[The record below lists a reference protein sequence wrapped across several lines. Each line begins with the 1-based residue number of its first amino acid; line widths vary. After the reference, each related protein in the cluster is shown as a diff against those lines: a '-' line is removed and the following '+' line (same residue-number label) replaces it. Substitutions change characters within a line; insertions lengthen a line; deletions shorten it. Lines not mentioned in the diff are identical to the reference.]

1 MIRLG
6 FVFDRDPSR
15 ARVRVE
21 FPDLLDRKNQP
32 VVSWWLPV
40 VTHKTKADQVY
51 WMPDRN
57 EHVVVALFGH
67 GVEDG
72 VVLGAIY
79 SQPTPP
85 PIADLDVAYV
95 GFQDGTSMEYDRAK
109 SEGRAVLVG
118 DVQAQVLGDL
128 TVLVGQALKILAQ
141 EGIELDGGTQDLT
154 GVVTQSCTCAF
165 TGNPHP
171 HASRNV
177 TASRG

>member
-6 FVFDRDPSR
+6 RVVQQDPAR

-21 FPDLLDRKNQP
+21 FPDWRDSRDQP

-40 VTHKTKADQVY
+40 VTHKTQADQVY
-51 WMPDRN
+51 WMPDLQ

-79 SQPTPP
+79 STPAPP
-85 PIADLDVAYV
+85 PITDPDVAHLS
-95 GFQDGTSMEYDRAK
+95 FKDGTVLEYDRAQ
-109 SEGRAVLVG
+109 SEARATLVG
-118 DVQAQVLGDL
+118 DAQAQILGDL
-128 TVLVGQALKILAQ
+128 KLLVGQALKVLAL
-141 EGIELDGGTQDLT
+141 EGIELDGGTSDLS
-154 GVVTQSCTCAF
+154 GVVTRDCICAF

-171 HASRNV
+171 HASKNV

>member
-6 FVFDRDPSR
+6 FVVDRDPSR
-15 ARVRVE
+15 ARVRVK

-51 WMPDRN
+51 WMPDLD
-57 EHVVVALFGH
+57 EHVIVALFGH

-79 SQPTPP
+79 SNPAPP
-85 PIADLDVAYV
+85 PITDPEVAHV
-95 GFQDGTSMEYDRAK
+95 GFKDGTVLEYDRAQ
-109 SEGRAVLVG
+109 SEARATLVG
-118 DVQAQVLGDL
+118 DAQVQLLGDL
-128 TVLVGQALKILAQ
+128 KLLVGQALKVLAL